1 MTTYGFA
8 PPSARRNL
16 APVREVLASLS
27 EGDVVRAELWS
38 RAYGTFTIT
47 GAVRHTLSPTSWVVG
62 SWYLTQ
68 GDGGDPAKQLYGLTR
83 VEDADDTVPVPAV
96 TLEDLGQTD

>member
-1 MTTYGFA
+1 MTTFGFA

-16 APVREVLASLS
+16 APVREVLASLT
-27 EGDVVRAELWS
+27 EGDIVRAELYS

-68 GDGGDPAKQLYGLTR
+68 GDGGDPAKQVYALAR
-83 VEDADDTVPVPAV
+83 VADADDAVSVPAI
-96 TLEDLGQTD
+96 TLDDLGQTD